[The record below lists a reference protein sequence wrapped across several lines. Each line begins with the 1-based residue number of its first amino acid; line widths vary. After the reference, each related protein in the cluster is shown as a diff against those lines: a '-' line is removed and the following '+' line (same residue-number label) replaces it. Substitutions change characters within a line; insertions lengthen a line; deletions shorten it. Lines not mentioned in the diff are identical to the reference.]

1 LGKIF
6 NMYKLLLLV
15 GGAVILL
22 DQITKSIVMMNL
34 NLSEV
39 WTPAPWLEPYFRI
52 VHWRNT
58 GAAFGLG
65 QDFGLV
71 FTILAIIVSG
81 VIVYYFPRIPKEE
94 TILRLALGLQFGGAV
109 GNLIDRLTMGFVL
122 DFISLLAFLNMP
134 VFNIADLS
142 ITIGVIVLVLAVWQ
156 KERQQEKEKIKDSQ
170 EEEVYEKEDREGE
183 KPLKTSMHEE
193 TWSD

>member
-1 LGKIF
+1 LVKIF
-6 NMYKLLLLV
+6 NTYKPLLLL
-15 GGAVILL
+15 GGVIILL
-22 DQITKSIVMMNL
+22 DQITKTIVRMNL

-94 TILRLALGLQFGGAV
+94 RALRLALCLQFGGAV
-109 GNLIDRLTMGFVL
+109 GNLIDRLTLGFVL
-122 DFISLLAFLNMP
+122 DFISLFAFLNMP

-142 ITIGVIVLVLAVWQ
+142 ITVGVIVLVLAVWQ
-156 KERQQEKEKIKDSQ
+156 KERQQEKETKKEAAKSYK
-170 EEEVYEKEDREGE
+170 EENGDGE
-183 KPLKTSMHEE
+183 KPAKTTRHEE